1 MHGLLR
7 SPFGIR
13 IDLPVDEVTYSVDEG
28 TGKEVFIGRDIFAG
42 MFLSGFWG
50 PEANTGSWSTS
61 HSLDQTSRVD

>member
-42 MFLSGFWG
+42 MFLSGFGVRKQTQVAG
-50 PEANTGSWSTS
+50 PRLTLWTRPHE
-61 HSLDQTSRVD
+61 